1 MSKTGL
7 SIYAYPVLMVEVER
21 ASHCV
26 YKIRYHMV
34 LCIKYR
40 RKLLF
45 AEDKINYIKH
55 ICSELGERYW
65 FDFDAIGSDGDHV
78 HIFVGA
84 APRYS
89 PSRIM
94 QIIKSITAREFFKQ
108 FPEVRKELWG
118 SEFWSDGGYIGTV
131 GDGVLSDIIRNYIE
145 TQGTPEEKEGFKQ
158 MNLLEFD

>member
-1 MSKTGL
+1 MSKETGL
-7 SIYAYPVLMVEVER
+7 SIYAYPVLMVELKR

-40 RKLLF
+40 RQLLF

-78 HIFVGA
+78 HVFVGA
-84 APRYS
+84 APQYS
-89 PSRIM
+89 PSRV
-94 QIIKSITAREFFKQ
+94 KSFIPRCLSPRLPYN
-108 FPEVRKELWG
+108 FP
-118 SEFWSDGGYIGTV
+118 FQ
-131 GDGVLSDIIRNYIE
+131 VLSLYDLIPKSLPMKNRSSA
-145 TQGTPEEKEGFKQ
+145 TPSKKPIKA
-158 MNLLEFD
+158 L